1 MAWQDGKLTLAT
13 IKNISGDGR
22 VKVRYGG
29 KVVELTLKRGGVKTF
44 DANFPPDRHRFERRG
59 SSVV

>member
-44 DANFPPDRHRFERRG
+44 DANFFPRPAPF
-59 SSVV
+59 